1 MTLTD
6 HGVLILYNDPAPP
19 AGEGPSRWEASEAG
33 VLAEASAVAEA
44 LAGLGIA
51 SRRAGIR
58 QLADLPG
65 ALASGPERI
74 VFNLVEGL
82 PAGARDANAVPA
94 VCRALGRACTGNET
108 VCMDKWAI
116 KAALRAHGVPTP
128 AGVVVPV
135 GSKLVPSEL
144 PAGRLIVKPVR
155 TDGSEGIDAASV
167 VPGPGPALLRAIRR
181 VHRTFAQPALV
192 EQFIDGREINVAM
205 IQQGADLG
213 VLPLAEIDFSAFG
226 PDRPR
231 IVDYAAKWHEDS
243 FEYRNTP
250 RKIPA
255 SLPAKVAGAIRR
267 YARAAW
273 QAAACQDYARVD
285 CRVDAQGRAY
295 VIEVNANPD
304 ISPDAGF
311 RAALSAGKIP
321 FDQFVLAMLANAE
334 ARLGNPLAAGPAEP
348 AKIIPAGDGQT
359 EIRWSNPADREPLLD
374 LLAGTGVFRP
384 GELDIA
390 REVLDDALRAGPAG
404 HYQSYT
410 AELAGR
416 AVGWVC
422 FGPTPCTEGTFD
434 MYWLGVDIR
443 CQKRGIGRALMIRAE
458 QMIARGGGRLI
469 ALETSGR
476 ADYEHT
482 RQFYLRLGYQEASRV
497 EDFYAPDDAKVTYTK
512 RLV

>member
-1 MTLTD
+1 MTATD
-6 HGVLILYNDPAPP
+6 RGVLILYNDPAPP
-19 AGEGPSRWEASEAG
+19 AGEGPSRWEESETG
-33 VLAEASAVAEA
+33 VLAEALAVAEV
-44 LAGLGIA
+44 LAGLGIP

-58 QLADLPG
+58 RLADLPG
-65 ALASGPERI
+65 ALAGGPERI

-82 PAGARDANAVPA
+82 PAGPRDANAVPA
-94 VCRALGRACTGNET
+94 VCRALGRVCTGNEA
-108 VCMDKWAI
+108 VSMDKWLT
-116 KAALRAHGVPTP
+116 KAALSAHGVPTP

-135 GSKLVPSEL
+135 GARPAPADL
-144 PAGRLIVKPVR
+144 PPGRLIVKPIR
-155 TDGSEGIDAASV
+155 ADGSEGIDAASV
-167 VPGPGPALLRAIRR
+167 VPGPGQALLKAIGRI
-181 VHRTFAQPALV
+181 HRDFDQPALV
-192 EQFIDGREINVAM
+192 EQFIDGREINVSV
-205 IQQGADLG
+205 IQRAGALR

-231 IVDYAAKWHEDS
+231 IVDYAAKWRQES
-243 FEYRNTP
+243 FEFRNTP

-255 SLPAKVAGAIRR
+255 SLPAKVAAEIRR
-267 YARAAW
+267 HARAAW
-273 QAAACQDYARVD
+273 HAVACQDYARVD

-321 FDQFVLAMLANAE
+321 FDQFVLAMLRNAE
-334 ARLGNPLAAGPAEP
+334 ARLGASSATGLAEP
-348 AKIIPAGDGQT
+348 ATVSPAGEGQT
-359 EIRWSNPADREPLLD
+359 EIRWSRQTDRQPVLD

-390 REVLDDALRAGPAG
+390 REVLDDALRDGPAG

-410 AELAGR
+410 AELDGR

-434 MYWLGVDIR
+434 MYWLAVDLR
-443 CQKRGIGRALMIRAE
+443 LQKRGIGRALMLRAE
-458 QMIARGGGRLI
+458 GQIVRRGGRLI
-469 ALETSGR
+469 VLETSGR
-476 ADYEHT
+476 ADYDLT
-482 RQFYLRLGYQEASRV
+482 RKFYLHLGYHEASCV
-497 EDFYAPDDAKVTYTK
+497 PDFYAPDDAKVTYTK

>member
-1 MTLTD
+1 MTATD
-6 HGVLILYNDPAPP
+6 CGVLILYNDPAPP
-19 AGEGPSRWEASEAG
+19 ASEETSRWEESEAG
-33 VLAEASAVAEA
+33 VLAEAQAVAEA

-58 QLADLPG
+58 RIADLPG
-65 ALASGPERI
+65 ALAGGPEQI
-74 VFNLVEGL
+74 VFNLVETL
-82 PAGARDANAVPA
+82 PAGARDSNAVPA

-108 VCMDKWAI
+108 VSMDKWLT
-116 KAALRAHGVPTP
+116 KAALSAHGVPTP
-128 AGVVVPV
+128 VGVVVPV
-135 GSKLVPSEL
+135 GAKPADL
-144 PAGRLIVKPVR
+144 PPDRLIVKPIR
-155 TDGSEGIDAASV
+155 ADGSEGIDAASV
-167 VPGPGPALLRAIRR
+167 VPGPGPELQRAIRR
-181 VHRTFAQPALV
+181 VHRDFDQPALV
-192 EQFIDGREINVAM
+192 EQFIAGREINVSL
-205 IQQGADLG
+205 IQRGGSLR

-231 IVDYAAKWHEDS
+231 IVDYAAKWREES
-243 FEYRNTP
+243 FEFRNTP

-255 SLPAKVAGAIRR
+255 SLPAKVAAEIRR
-267 YARAAW
+267 HARDAW
-273 QAAACQDYARVD
+273 HAVACQDYARVD

-321 FDQFVLAMLANAE
+321 FDQFVLAMLRNAE
-334 ARLGNPLAAGPAEP
+334 ARLGASPATGLAEP
-348 AKIIPAGDGQT
+348 PTVSPAGDGQT
-359 EIRWSNPADREPLLD
+359 EIRWSMQTDRQAVLD

-410 AELAGR
+410 AELDGR

-434 MYWLGVDIR
+434 MYWLAVDIR
-443 CQKRGIGRALMIRAE
+443 CQKRGIGRALMLRAE
-458 QMIARGGGRLI
+458 DQIVRRGGRLVVV
-469 ALETSGR
+469 ETSGR
-476 ADYEHT
+476 ADYEPT
-482 RQFYLRLGYQEASRV
+482 RHFYLRLGYHEASRV
-497 EDFYAPDDAKVTYTK
+497 ADFYAPGDDKVTYTK
-512 RLV
+512 RLA